1 VRSLKLVLLSL
12 SLAFFL
18 LACGS
23 NYSGTTNAP
32 ATNANRAA
40 ATTSPKPQVS
50 PVDQFAATREIY
62 SKRCE
67 VCHQQDGKGGPV
79 EVAGKK
85 LKVPSLREGH
95 ATGHT
100 DEKLAKQ
107 IANGGDGM
115 PPFKKLLK
123 PEEIDGLVKFIRQD
137 FQAGAATATSSPAA
151 QKQEPAK

>member
-1 VRSLKLVLLSL
+1 VRPLKLVVLSL
-12 SLAFFL
+12 SLALFL

-23 NYSGTTNAP
+23 NYSGPTNAP
-32 ATNANRAA
+32 ATNSNVATAN
-40 ATTSPKPQVS
+40 TNSKPQAS

-67 VCHQQDGKGGPV
+67 VCHQPDGKGGPV

-95 ATGHT
+95 ATTHP
-100 DEKLAKQ
+100 DDKLAKQ
-107 IANGGDGM
+107 ITNGGDGM

-137 FQAGAATATSSPAA
+137 FQAGAATATGSPAE
-151 QKQEPAK
+151 QKPEPAK